1 MRLAA
6 QSTQRLALLATC
18 LIGFSLFFDLYFTQ
32 VILGPIADG
41 FGTAVLRARY
51 TMVAATAGV
60 VFAPLFAGRLP
71 QRKGS

>member
-60 VFAPLFAGRLP
+60 VFAPLFASRLP